1 MRKFGIIFLLLSMWS
16 FISLA
21 NEVVFKHPSTGEIL
35 TEEDLQ
41 GFSGTGSWQ
50 IVSENT
56 VSNLAMKH
64 HQKGRAL
71 GQQGEYEKSLE
82 FLIKA
87 SMADPKWAY
96 PIYDMAYTNML
107 MNNFEKALELY
118 QKVNEMEPRGFFTTK
133 TAVYTLQG
141 EKDGIFPKGLYMA
154 YLSLEWMEP
163 DKKEKSVFNLIT
175 KFPNYAPA
183 WKEIIS
189 LPGED
194 EIVLPAIENGL
205 KANPDKEIYGILM
218 INKALVLHRKSKR
231 QEALNILGQLALD
244 KESSLAT
251 EKMAKQTLSH
261 LLETNN

>member
-1 MRKFGIIFLLLSMWS
+1 MRKLGIIFLLISIWS
-16 FISLA
+16 SISLA
-21 NEVVFKHPSTGEIL
+21 NEIVFKHSTTGKIL
-35 TEEDLQ
+35 TKEDLK
-41 GFSGTGSWQ
+41 GFSGTGSWE

-56 VSNLAMKH
+56 VSKLAMEH

-82 FLIKA
+82 FLVKA
-87 SMADPKWAY
+87 SIADPKWAY

-107 MNNFEKALELY
+107 MNNFDRALELY
-118 QKVNEMEPRGFFTTK
+118 QKVNKMEPRGFFTTK
-133 TAVYTLQG
+133 TAIYTLKG

-163 DKKEKSVFNLIT
+163 DKKAKSVFNLVT
-175 KFPNYAPA
+175 KIPNFAPA

-189 LPGED
+189 LPDQD

-205 KANPDKEIYGILM
+205 KADPDIETYGILM
-218 INKALVLHRKSKR
+218 INKALVLHRESKR

-244 KESSLAT
+244 EESSFAT

-261 LLETNN
+261 LWERE